1 MSDIQWFVKREEYDL
16 RLNICKSCEHYR
28 SLLGQCG
35 VCGCFMRMKGAFA
48 QQKCPIDKW
57 SVSSTKHAKRPNK
70 EEKKHHLKSNNDIIP
85 IKILIMGLPGSG
97 KTTLAHS
104 LKQVLEDNGLNVIH
118 FNADAVRKEHN
129 DWDFSEDGRLRQAQR
144 MRILGNNCRTQ
155 YAICDFVAPTE
166 VTRDLFEPEIIIWM
180 DTINE
185 SIYDDTNKLFQ
196 IPTKYDIQVTEKDSE
211 KWAQIIMNYMIE
223 NWNKYE

>member
-16 RLNICKSCEHYR
+16 RLNVCKSCEHYR

-35 VCGCFMRMKGAFA
+35 VCGCFMKIKGAFA

-57 SVSSTKHAKRPNK
+57 HVSSTKHTKRPNK
-70 EEKKHHLKSNNDIIP
+70 EEKIQHLKSHNEVIP

-97 KTTLAHS
+97 KTTLAYT
-104 LKQVLEDNGLNVIH
+104 LKQVMKDNRLNVIH

-144 MRILGNNCRTQ
+144 MRQLGNNCKIK

-196 IPTKYDIQVTEKDSE
+196 NPTKYDIRVTEKNSE
-211 KWAQIIMNYMIE
+211 KWAQIIMNYIIE

>member
-1 MSDIQWFVKREEYDL
+1 MSDIQWFVKREEYDS
-16 RLNICKSCEHYR
+16 RLNICKPCVYYR
-28 SLLGQCG
+28 SFTSQCS
-35 VCGCFMRMKGAFA
+35 VCGCFMKMKAAFT

-57 SVSSTKHAKRPNK
+57 GVSSTKHAKRPNK
-70 EEKKHHLKSNNDIIP
+70 EEKKHHLKSNNEIIP
-85 IKILIMGLPGSG
+85 IKILIMGLPNSG

-104 LKQVLEDNGLNVIH
+104 LKKVMDDNKLKVSH
-118 FNADAVRKEHN
+118 FNADMVRKEHN
-129 DWDFSEDGRLRQAQR
+129 DWDFSEDGRLRQSQR
-144 MRILGNNCRTQ
+144 MRQLGNNCRTQ

-166 VTRDLFEPEIIIWM
+166 VTRDLFEPEITIWM

-196 IPTKYDIQVTEKDSE
+196 NPTKYDIRVTEKDSE

-223 NWNKYE
+223 NRNKYE